1 MVLKYV
7 LHGQGKLLERWLR
20 KIIWQ
25 LDARTQIQTEEKLLA
40 IKDLEEL
47 QDEGELENKPS

>member
-40 IKDLEEL
+40 IRDLEEL